1 MGRVRLLAAACLAL
15 AMPAAFSH
23 GQQVVVQQ
31 PQFRQFSAS
40 STVLVPDR
48 GATGLGGTGS
58 AAAARGTY
66 GPLPGGTSR
75 LGGAG
80 AARVETRV
88 WVHDFEAMD
97 RAILGADGPESAA
110 PRRASPRPRPNVRP
124 GLPMRQRAAR

>member
-15 AMPAAFSH
+15 ALPAASSH

-48 GATGLGGTGS
+48 GATGLGGAGS

-97 RAILGADGPESAA
+97 RAILGADGPES
-110 PRRASPRPRPNVRP
+110 PVTRRPPSRPRSNRRP
-124 GLPMRQRAAR
+124 GLPLRQGSAP

>member
-1 MGRVRLLAAACLAL
+1 MGKAKLLGAAVLAL
-15 AMPAAFSH
+15 SIPSAVAR

-48 GATGLGGTGS
+48 GAVGLGGTGA
-58 AAAARGTY
+58 AAAARGTS
-66 GPLPGGTSR
+66 GPFPAGTTR

-80 AARVETRV
+80 ASRVETRV

-97 RAILGADGPESAA
+97 RAILNADTPDSPA
-110 PRRASPRPRPNVRP
+110 PRAPARPRPNGRP